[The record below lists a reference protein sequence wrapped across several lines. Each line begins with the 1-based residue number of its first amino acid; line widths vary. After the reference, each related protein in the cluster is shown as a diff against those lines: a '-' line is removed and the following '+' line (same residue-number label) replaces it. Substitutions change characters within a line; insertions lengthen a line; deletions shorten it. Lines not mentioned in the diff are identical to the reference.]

1 MPENTLGFNAYCA
14 WSWRYFEG
22 LTMGRCGR
30 TRALPL
36 KGLLL
41 ASGQLEER
49 GENFRRVSIHMVRYV
64 FRKGSRPTP
73 QRQAL
78 CNNFKYMHVSGF
90 IPTGPPDH
98 SDFAVSVGLS

>member
-1 MPENTLGFNAYCA
+1 MPENTLGSNALGRR
-14 WSWRYFEG
+14 SFEG

-30 TRALPL
+30 TRALAL

-49 GENFRRVSIHMVRYV
+49 GENFRRVSMHMA
-64 FRKGSRPTP
+64 KGSRPTP

-78 CNNFKYMHVSGF
+78 CNNFKYMLVSGF
-90 IPTGPPDH
+90 IPTGPPDKH
-98 SDFAVSVGLS
+98 NK